1 MPILSWRAT
10 TRLIVDIVM
19 VRTTR
24 PMIGSMAR
32 PAPFYRSHILQA
44 ITQTILLP
52 VLIHV
57 NTFLY
62 AEFSL
67 LWKKPLLHGG
77 EG

>member
-1 MPILSWRAT
+1 MPILSWRAV
-10 TRLIVDIVM
+10 TRLIVDLLM
-19 VRTTR
+19 FRTTR

-32 PAPFYRSHILQA
+32 PAPFYRSHILQ
-44 ITQTILLP
+44 TILSP

-67 LWKKPLLHGG
+67 L
-77 EG
+77 